1 MKYTIFCMNEAGLI
15 VCGLLTNDANTAA
28 AYAARKQ
35 ANGLLTIK
43 KVRQ

>member
-1 MKYTIFCMNEAGLI
+1 MKYTIFCMNEAGNI

-43 KVRQ
+43 TVRQ